1 MARKYNKLKRVLETS
16 SPIELSKMTKAELRE
31 YQSILNKEYKKRA
44 REFKR
49 AGVGFALE
57 DIESKAKLGTTKHAM
72 EVFIGEVSQWL
83 RRPTSD
89 LKVWKK
95 ARRQRRKEIEGYLH
109 RKFDN
114 YDEYEKFA
122 RFMGAMQERQGE
134 MWDKVS
140 GKGIELYEQARRFNI
155 DTSMIIENYD
165 YWLEYTDKLEDIK
178 SKDVHDKKSKIAKAH
193 NSNDVAKILGFPS
206 VKKFYKDLERKRK
219 KNAKRRSK
227 RK

>member
-1 MARKYNKLKRVLETS
+1 MSRKYNKLKRVLETS
-16 SPIELSKMTKAELRE
+16 SPIELSKMNKAELRE
-31 YQSILNKEYKKRA
+31 YQSILNKEYKQRA
-44 REFKR
+44 KQFKR

-57 DIESKAKLGTTKHAM
+57 DIEKKAKLGTTKQAM
-72 EVFIGEVSQWL
+72 KAFIGEVSQWL

-122 RFMGAMQERQGE
+122 RFMGDMQERVGE

-140 GKGIELYEQARRFNI
+140 GLGIELWEQAQRLNI
-155 DTSMIIENYD
+155 NTDTILDNYD
-165 YWLEYTDKLEDIK
+165 YWL
-178 SKDVHDKKSKIAKAH
+178 SHVSKIDDMSDAEIKKARKRI
-193 NSNDVAKILGFPS
+193 NSKSSTNDISNILGFPS
-206 VKKFYKDLERKRK
+206 VNQFYKDLERKRN